1 MTIKYGMKLAEIE
14 NQIADI
20 EKKRQKILDAYSE
33 GDLSLQDMMARLKGL
48 HLSLV
53 ELELQREEA
62 KDEQKGFDMLHP
74 QEG

>member
-1 MTIKYGMKLAEIE
+1 MTIKHGMKLAEIE

-20 EKKRQKILDAYSE
+20 RKKRRETIDAYAAA
-33 GDLSLQDMMARLKGL
+33 DISLQDMMARLKGL

>member
-1 MTIKYGMKLAEIE
+1 MTIKHGMKLAEIE

-33 GDLSLQDMMARLKGL
+33 DDLSLQDMMARLKGL
-48 HLSLV
+48 YLSLA

-62 KDEQKGFDMLHP
+62 KDEQKGLDMLHP

>member
-1 MTIKYGMKLAEIE
+1 MMIKHGMKLAEIE

-20 EKKRQKILDAYSE
+20 EKKRQEILDAYSE
-33 GDLSLQDMMARLKGL
+33 DNISLQDMMARLKGL
-48 HLSLV
+48 HLSLA